1 MLIPLI
7 SLGIAIIFSLLLLL
21 LYQEIGFWQK
31 IKIFIHHKKDL
42 TFILGYT
49 SLILAL
55 SLGIIGYFG
64 IMSSFIDSIGLQAIR
79 RNLLILSLL
88 LFLVT
93 FRVELLKIF
102 QPITQRITGFLRN
115 YFKPHRHFLLTAL
128 LLGFVALA
136 WMAPMASSKVIFS
149 INDHTSHIGYIAQAR
164 MALEEGQFPIRVAP
178 LEDFGLRYP
187 GFQFYSQ
194 LPYTLG
200 GIIYKFLTP
209 SNPYDAYKIMLWLSL
224 WVGGIFIYR
233 LSLWL
238 TRSPIAAI
246 LGGVAYMSAPYF
258 LNNIHA
264 RGAFT
269 EAIAQGILPI
279 VLYYVIQVFHRPRLS
294 HLIFSALA
302 WFALGT
308 THLITFVYSTLLIG
322 FLGLILI
329 WKTPIPD
336 WKVRLKP
343 VGISYLGG
351 WLLGLYFLAPVILES
366 GSLSIRKQIN
376 AINPFNT
383 NWMTTLPTLISPQSM
398 PSEPTELGI
407 APTYGLH
414 PAIGWILL
422 AGFACVFYAVVAR
435 QTLPSKLHFVKPYL
449 IPLISV
455 FLLALFLTWSPLDI
469 WSILPRQLWVTQF
482 TFRFLTHI
490 MWSGALL
497 TAIAILLIF
506 RHRLENRHLIIGIL
520 IIGIASRPWLPIP
533 RGTVTVEELLKEPL
547 FRYSGAL
554 DYLYRSPLKELYG
567 NAELRLLH
575 PDWIP
580 GYSTWDVFINR
591 PLLLDTEVFYPVW
604 RSEEKPVLTLTGEV
618 PVENI
623 QDKANLLVLVNKQTL
638 ASIPLTD
645 KNLTANIPFTN
656 LKPQGEKFEL
666 KFQFEGNTKDGNPL
680 YIRMKSLYF
689 TGLSPKNT
697 VLPVT
702 KTQEL
707 CQQRGTLTDC
717 AIALSPAQNIVQLPV
732 LYYPRMQQVWVDGQ
746 LTEGFPSN
754 YWDFN
759 LLSLRLSPGNHQIQV
774 KFVGLVWANSIS
786 ALAWLGL
793 LLITL
798 FTKFSQGKKWKA
810 WLGLPPS

>member
-7 SLGIAIIFSLLLLL
+7 SLSIAIILSIFLVC
-21 LYQEIGFWQK
+21 LYKETDINQNLKFLMI
-31 IKIFIHHKKDL
+31 HKKDL
-42 TFILGYT
+42 TFILAYT
-49 SLILAL
+49 SLILTL
-55 SLGIIGYFG
+55 ILGMVGYFG
-64 IMSSFIDSIGLQAIR
+64 IISSLIDSISLQALR
-79 RNLLILSLL
+79 RNLLITSLL
-88 LFLVT
+88 LCLIT
-93 FRVELLKIF
+93 FRVELLGVF
-102 QPITQRITGFLRN
+102 QPITQRVMGILKI
-115 YFKPHRHFLLTAL
+115 YFKQYRNFLLTIL
-128 LLGFVALA
+128 LLGFIALA

-178 LEDFGLRYP
+178 LEDFRLRYP

-209 SNPYDAYKIMLWLSL
+209 SNPYNAYKIMLWLAL

-246 LGGVAYMSAPYF
+246 LGAVAYMSAPYF

-279 VLYYVIQVFHRPRLS
+279 VLYYVIQVFHQPRLS
-294 HLIFSALA
+294 LMIYGALA

-308 THLITFVYSTLLIG
+308 THLITFIYSTLFIG

-329 WKTPIPD
+329 YKKTIID
-336 WKVRLKP
+336 WKHRLKF
-343 VGISYLGG
+343 VGFSYLGG

-383 NWMTTLPTLISPQSM
+383 NWMTPLATLISPQSM

-422 AGFACVFYAVVAR
+422 AGFSCVIYTVFTQ

-455 FLLALFLTWSPLDI
+455 FLLALFLTWSPIDI

-497 TAIAILLIF
+497 TAIAILLVF
-506 RHRLENRHLIIGIL
+506 RHRLESRHLIIGIL

-533 RGTVTVEELLKEPL
+533 RGAVTVEELLKEPL

-554 DYLYRSPLKELYG
+554 DYLYRTPLQELYG

-591 PLLLDTEVFYPVW
+591 PLLLDTEVFYSVW
-604 RSEEKPVLTLTGEV
+604 PANEQPVLSLVGEV
-618 PVENI
+618 PLENL
-623 QDKANLLVLVNKQTL
+623 QDQLKLLVLVDKEPIAT
-638 ASIPLTD
+638 IPLTD
-645 KNLTANIPFTN
+645 KNFSATVPFRN
-656 LKPQGEKFEL
+656 LQTQGENFEL
-666 KFQFEGNTKDGNPL
+666 KFQIEGQTKEGKPPYL
-680 YIRMKSLYF
+680 RMKTLHF
-689 TGLSPKNT
+689 TNLSPSNT
-697 VLPVT
+697 VLPVE
-702 KTQEL
+702 KTRDN
-707 CQQRGTLTDC
+707 CQQQGTLTNC
-717 AIALSPAQNIVQLPV
+717 AIALPVNQGIVQLPV
-732 LYYPRMQQVWVDGQ
+732 LYYPRMQKVWVDGQ
-746 LTEGFPSN
+746 LTDGFPTN

-759 LLSLRLSPGNHQIQV
+759 LLSLRLSPGNHQIQI
-774 KFVGLVWANSIS
+774 KFVGLVWANWIS
-786 ALAWLGL
+786 GFAWLGL
-793 LLITL
+793 LILTCKL
-798 FTKFSQGKKWKA
+798 NYPQWQKRFRAKPA
-810 WLGLPPS
+810 N